1 MGRGDEAAHRRNA
14 AIRNGRRSCDARYD
28 GSTVARRVG
37 VAASSRRVLRDVG
50 ATCDV
55 CATDPRSPILT
66 RLSFWRGRSVGLR
79 LARRQHVLG
88 MTQRHGAVPQRRIAM
103 ADDGMLI
110 DETEETLLRL
120 DAADGGGGGGADGG
134 SGAAGE
140 AMTCDPDD
148 GGGGEAAA
156 VDGGGAPD
164 EFEAGESNSSNSN
177 NPFGG
182 VAAVAREHK
191 RRVDQTIA
199 FEKHRAKTELFS
211 AACGVPPD
219 ERNEARR
226 ARRPLHHRCRRSGDG

>member
-1 MGRGDEAAHRRNA
+1 
-14 AIRNGRRSCDARYD
+14 
-28 GSTVARRVG
+28 
-37 VAASSRRVLRDVG
+37 
-50 ATCDV
+50 
-55 CATDPRSPILT
+55 
-66 RLSFWRGRSVGLR
+66 
-79 LARRQHVLG
+79 
-88 MTQRHGAVPQRRIAM
+88 M

-110 DETEETLLRL
+110 DETDETLLRL

-156 VDGGGAPD
+156 VDGGGAPG
-164 EFEAGESNSSNSN
+164 EFEAGAIPAGTPRSLRSMVDAVSPNASRKLKQQGSGGGGAAESNSSSSN

-182 VAAVAREHK
+182 VAAAAREHK

-219 ERNEARR
+219 ERDEARR
-226 ARRPLHHRCRRSGDG
+226 ARRPLHHRRGRSGGG